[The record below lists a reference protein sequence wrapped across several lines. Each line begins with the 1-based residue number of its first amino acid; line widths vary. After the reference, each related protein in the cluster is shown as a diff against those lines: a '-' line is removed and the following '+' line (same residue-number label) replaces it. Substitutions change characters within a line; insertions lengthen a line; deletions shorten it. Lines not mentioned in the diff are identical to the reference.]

1 MTNVKI
7 CGITNVDDAILANEL
22 GASFLGLIFVSSSP
36 RSIEIEMAERIA
48 DRLRNQVR
56 LVGVF
61 QNSELGEV
69 KSIAERLSL
78 DYVQLHGFEGP
89 EFCSEIERPVIKA
102 FPMKFHSPEIEKQ
115 GRSRRYDDVALVAEI
130 QRYPS
135 NVQHFLFDKPKTAD
149 SDGWLE
155 NAMARLA
162 RIQSECRLPPYFFAG
177 GLHSQNVRQVIDTLH
192 PFAIDVASG
201 VEAKPG
207 IKDKRLMAEF
217 MDACQNSAART

>member
-7 CGITNVDDAILANEL
+7 CGITNVDDAVLANEL
-22 GASFLGLIFVSSSP
+22 GASFIGLIFVPSSP
-36 RSIEIEMAERIA
+36 RCVQMDMANRIAER
-48 DRLRNQVR
+48 LQNQVR

-61 QNSELGEV
+61 QNPELAYV
-69 KSIAERLSL
+69 KKTADRLNL

-102 FPMKFHSPEIEKQ
+102 FPMKFHSPEVEKH

-149 SDGWLE
+149 GEGWLE
-155 NAMARLA
+155 NALARLS
-162 RIQSECRLPPYFFAG
+162 RIQSECNLPPYFFAG
-177 GLHSQNVRQVIDTLH
+177 GLHSQNVKQVINTLH
-192 PFAIDVASG
+192 PFAVDVASG
-201 VEAKPG
+201 VEAQPG

-217 MDACQNSAART
+217 MDACKSSPARA